1 MDMRV
6 NTLAI
11 RKNHGAIRLNDVYI
25 KNSEKNKLWP
35 KTAQRIFLRG
45 DTMKTFIIGVLCTVS
60 LSVSAMPIPEKPELV
75 FAKSSGVYNTPLRLK
90 HYDDIRKAKMYW
102 YAINALDV
110 YTTYNGLRQ
119 NGNLYEANPILPK
132 RPSVSQLAVHK
143 IVLITVFNRYLDFT
157 QRDYRKLNTIL
168 TGVVINNYSLYN

>member
-1 MDMRV
+1 MRF
-6 NTLAI
+6 I
-11 RKNHGAIRLNDVYI
+11 
-25 KNSEKNKLWP
+25 
-35 KTAQRIFLRG
+35 
-45 DTMKTFIIGVLCTVS
+45 IIGVL
-60 LSVSAMPIPEKPELV
+60 LSMFSASVLAMPVLEEPELIFTNRLNPLSIFNPPKEPELV
-75 FAKSSGVYNTPLRLK
+75 FTKPFDTTLRLK
-90 HYDDIRKAKMYW
+90 HYEDGRKAKMYW

-143 IVLITVFNRYLDFT
+143 VVLITVFNRYLDFT

>member
-1 MDMRV
+1 
-6 NTLAI
+6 
-11 RKNHGAIRLNDVYI
+11 
-25 KNSEKNKLWP
+25 
-35 KTAQRIFLRG
+35 
-45 DTMKTFIIGVLCTVS
+45 
-60 LSVSAMPIPEKPELV
+60 MPIPEEPELV

-143 IVLITVFNRYLDFT
+143 VVLITVFNRYLDFT

>member
-1 MDMRV
+1 MFVVIVFMFTFGVDEV
-6 NTLAI
+6 LAYPDECTICLDNTAP
-11 RKNHGAIRLNDVYI
+11 
-25 KNSEKNKLWP
+25 E
-35 KTAQRIFLRG
+35 
-45 DTMKTFIIGVLCTVS
+45 II
-60 LSVSAMPIPEKPELV
+60 

-110 YTTYNGLRQ
+110 YTTYNGLRA
-119 NGNLYEANPILPK
+119 NENLYEANPILPK
-132 RPSVSQLAVHK
+132 RPSLSQLAVHK